1 MLERPGRMFAISKTL
16 FYTDSTKDNCE
27 SKLQEAGEKKGKKGR
42 QRKKKEKQRNSEFD
56 EPFSVSAQR
65 NHSRTKV
72 SRFKSGRAT
81 SSLSRE
87 FTAKTARA
95 RICTMRAYI
104 VWTFVI
110 MHATFVNIFSASV
123 GSHSM
128 TQTRCITP
136 RILTS
141 MGKLSIMEGTW
152 GIISF
157 FRWLE
162 IKRYSKRYF
171 KIF

>member
-1 MLERPGRMFAISKTL
+1 MLSRKHFFALIQRKTIVRAN
-16 FYTDSTKDNCE
+16 YKS
-27 SKLQEAGEKKGKKGR
+27 QGKKGKRKT
-42 QRKKKEKQRNSEFD
+42 KKKKKKNRNSEFD

-128 TQTRCITP
+128 TQTRVS
-136 RILTS
+136 RRAFWLR
-141 MGKLSIMEGTW
+141 W
-152 GIISF
+152 GNYRLWKVHEESSRF
-157 FRWLE
+157 SDGW
-162 IKRYSKRYF
+162 K
-171 KIF
+171 